1 MLMDAINALT
11 VVLYFENFKSKHNA
25 VCILIRARR
34 VSLRNL
40 CSTLQ
45 CLDESLSDLEEV
57 ISPLFANVTIN
68 TWGSVHKTSKT
79 PERNLEKAYQEST
92 TTVLRMQK
100 KKPTVPEKSWVD
112 RSERPGDKDL
122 VKIPSWVLISAN
134 SLLLSHVYVCTCCFL
149 VSIQTS
155 ASHRRLRSCVG
166 EEFTTTSHVLL
177 SSVAAMTGSSQR
189 LLGPMKYLTKGGW
202 WYIFDKLIRHS
213 NSVFFRSFML

>member
-1 MLMDAINALT
+1 MFYSSVSWWITKQSRRSHLTSLCQCYNKYVRLSSQNLQNTREKPGESIPGKYHYCSQNA
-11 VVLYFENFKSKHNA
+11 
-25 VCILIRARR
+25 
-34 VSLRNL
+34 
-40 CSTLQ
+40 
-45 CLDESLSDLEEV
+45 
-57 ISPLFANVTIN
+57 
-68 TWGSVHKTSKT
+68 
-79 PERNLEKAYQEST
+79 
-92 TTVLRMQK
+92 K